1 MLYYADDTKAWK
13 RIKCLDDADELQKD
27 LCCLEEWTKI
37 WKLRFNPSKCHVLHI
52 GKANQRYLYHLDNYL
67 LPVVTTEKDLG
78 VQIRQ
83 DLKTE
88 DNVAYQVKKANKML
102 GIIRRT
108 FSYINEDSFNLLY
121 KTYVRPHLEYG
132 QQACHPY
139 LSKDIDMVEKVQRR
153 ATKLV
158 QSIEHLSYEE
168 RMQKLNLYSLEDRRL
183 RADMIVVHKIVH
195 GLIDVNMNKL
205 FSFAT
210 NNVTRGHCYRL
221 AVPKCNKTEIRK
233 NFFSQRTVI
242 PWNQLKEEIV
252 SSLTTEEFKR
262 KYDLHMLKSKV

>member
-1 MLYYADDTKAWK
+1 M
-13 RIKCLDDADELQKD
+13 
-27 LCCLEEWTKI
+27 
-37 WKLRFNPSKCHVLHI
+37 RFNPSKCHVLHI
-52 GKANQRYLYHLDNYL
+52 EKANQRYLYHLDNYL

-168 RMQKLNLYSLEDRRL
+168 RMQKLNLYSLEDRKL

-221 AVPKCNKTEIRK
+221 AVPKCNYL
-233 NFFSQRTVI
+233 V
-242 PWNQLKEEIV
+242 
-252 SSLTTEEFKR
+252 
-262 KYDLHMLKSKV
+262 